1 MTARRRG
8 HPFDLAFALTLGA
21 EVYDFLHEHE
31 ALLRRSEE
39 AERIGKEHGITLL
52 GEILAEITRGIA
64 WLRSGR
70 AAEGTAQLGAAI
82 ARLKQTGHRIWI
94 WYLGAVQAEGL
105 ALTGDLEQAWT
116 LIEDSVARIEDSEER
131 SHYPEVL
138 RLRGLLLIKK
148 NEFEMAEATL
158 RKAIDAARGQQ
169 AKSWEL
175 RAATTLARLLA
186 DQGRRSEAVALLK
199 PVHDWF
205 TEGRQTNDLQE
216 SLRLLHELAPAVA

>member
-1 MTARRRG
+1 
-8 HPFDLAFALTLGA
+8 
-21 EVYDFLHEHE
+21 
-31 ALLRRSEE
+31 
-39 AERIGKEHGITLL
+39 
-52 GEILAEITRGIA
+52 
-64 WLRSGR
+64 
-70 AAEGTAQLGAAI
+70 
-82 ARLKQTGHRIWI
+82 
-94 WYLGAVQAEGL
+94 VQAEGL

-116 LIEDSVARIEDSEER
+116 LIEDSVARIEESEER
-131 SHYPEVL
+131 SHYAEVL

-158 RKAIDAARGQQ
+158 RKAIDVARGQQ

-175 RAATTLARLLA
+175 RAATTLARLQA

-216 SLRLLHELAPAVA
+216 SLRLLDELAPAVA